1 MSDDVYIL
9 GIDMIKFGR
18 FPNKTV
24 PELAAESILLA
35 LDDANLNMGDMEA
48 FYCGNIKEVNR
59 KWISSVAKYQYQ
71 INHLILQPIEYI
83 TIHNLCH
90 KVFNMEH

>member
-1 MSDDVYIL
+1 MSNDVYII

-18 FPNKTV
+18 FPDKSV

-35 LDDANLNMGDMEA
+35 LDDANLTMNDMQA

-59 KWISSVAKYQYQ
+59 FKDTMINGAK
-71 INHLILQPIEYI
+71 NLTALLLNM
-83 TIHNLCH
+83 NLCRI
-90 KVFNMEH
+90 

>member
-1 MSDDVYIL
+1 MSNDVYII

-35 LDDANLNMGDMEA
+35 LDDANLSMADMQA
-48 FYCGNIKEVNR
+48 FFCGNIK
-59 KWISSVAKYQYQ
+59 K
-71 INHLILQPIEYI
+71 
-83 TIHNLCH
+83 
-90 KVFNMEH
+90 

>member
-1 MSDDVYIL
+1 MNEGVYII

-18 FPNKTV
+18 FPNKSV

-35 LDDANLNMGDMEA
+35 LDDADLSMGDMQA

-59 KWISSVAKYQYQ
+59 MVG
-71 INHLILQPIEYI
+71 
-83 TIHNLCH
+83 
-90 KVFNMEH
+90 